1 MGAGE
6 VVYKEPTFENVYV
19 GESFGPVELTLD
31 PFFLK
36 SYAYA
41 TDDYTGMRVV
51 DGAIEP
57 YGHVPGAAIVSELLL
72 LFLTVYD
79 PDGVEGLHQKEEAEY
94 FKQIGRASCR
104 ERVCQYV

>member
-31 PFFLK
+31 PFFFK
-36 SYAYA
+36 SYDYD

-51 DGAIEP
+51 DGEIEH
-57 YGHVPGAAIVSELLL
+57 YSHEHSAAIVAAQLL

-79 PDGVEGLHQKEEAEY
+79 PAGVGVVHERAAAANFTPGHGG
-94 FKQIGRASCR
+94 GR
-104 ERVCQYV
+104 QTMT